1 MSEIPNCVDDL
12 TARFLGDIL
21 GSDVRSI
28 DLEPI
33 GLEAGI
39 LGELARVHLTYGP
52 QASGPPSVVVK
63 LPTSAAQ
70 NRAVGMAFK
79 FYEREVRFYQEL
91 AADSGIAVPHC
102 FFSHSAP
109 EREEFILV
117 LEDLSGYRQVDQSD
131 GASIAEARLVVE
143 SAAAMHAH
151 WWSRAELDA
160 FDWLPRIDGP
170 GERDLTN
177 ELYADGWSPFLDR
190 FGDALTTEQIAA
202 GEVVRRH
209 FTDVIDHLGT
219 DPTTIAHGDL
229 RVGNLFFDAR
239 ATSRRLVVI
248 DWQIAIRARGA
259 FDLAY
264 FVGGS
269 LETSQ
274 RQQNER
280 ELVAEYHEVLCS
292 SGVIDYSFDQCWD
305 DYRWSLMYASV
316 YPIDAG
322 SFDLPNEA
330 SVTMVR
336 EWSSRFFAAVAD
348 LDCIDLLT

>member
-1 MSEIPNCVDDL
+1 MSEIPSCVDEL
-12 TARFLGDIL
+12 TPGFLGDIL
-21 GSDVRSI
+21 GSDVQSI

-52 QASGPPSVVVK
+52 QAAGPQSVVVK

-91 AADSGIAVPHC
+91 AADSGVAVPHC

-109 EREEFILV
+109 EREEFVLV
-117 LEDLSGYRQVDQSD
+117 LEDLSGYRQVEQSD
-131 GASIAEARLVVE
+131 GAAAAEARLVVE
-143 SAAAMHAH
+143 AAARMHAQ
-151 WWSRAELDA
+151 WWARTELDS

-170 GERDLTN
+170 GERELTN
-177 ELYADGWSPFLDR
+177 ELYVEGWAPFLDR
-190 FGDALTTEQIAA
+190 FGDALTAEQIAA
-202 GEVVRRH
+202 GEVVREH
-209 FTDVIDHLGT
+209 FTQVIDHLGT
-219 DPTTIAHGDL
+219 DPITIAHGDL
-229 RVGNLFFDAR
+229 RVGNLFFNAQASGRD
-239 ATSRRLVVI
+239 LVVI
-248 DWQIAIRARGA
+248 DWQIAVQARGA

-269 LETSQ
+269 LQTAERRES
-274 RQQNER
+274 ER
-280 ELVAEYHEVLCS
+280 ELVAEYHDALCS
-292 SGVIDYSFDQCWD
+292 SGVTDYTADQCWD

-322 SFDLPNEA
+322 SFDLPNEE
-330 SVTMVR
+330 SITMVR
-336 EWSSRFFAAVAD
+336 EWSSRFFSAVAD
-348 LDCIDLLT
+348 LDCVDLLT